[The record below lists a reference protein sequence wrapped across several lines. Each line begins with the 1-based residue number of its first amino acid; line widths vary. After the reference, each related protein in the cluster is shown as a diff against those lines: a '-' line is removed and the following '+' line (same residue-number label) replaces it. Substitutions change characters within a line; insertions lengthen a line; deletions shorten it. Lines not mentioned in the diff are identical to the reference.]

1 MNAFTPGHCSL
12 CSYLHNGCAETLAA
26 GGAIRREVLSFS
38 QYCWHQIYV
47 FTIATLYGFEYT
59 VAAPNYRHYFSV
71 LVADVCVD
79 LFPTNFFLYE

>member
-1 MNAFTPGHCSL
+1 MMV
-12 CSYLHNGCAETLAA
+12 A

-38 QYCWHQIYV
+38 QYCWHQIYG

-59 VAAPNYRHYFSV
+59 VAAPHYQHYFSV

>member
-1 MNAFTPGHCSL
+1 MMV
-12 CSYLHNGCAETLAA
+12 A

-38 QYCWHQIYV
+38 QYYWHQIYG

-59 VAAPNYRHYFSV
+59 VAAPNYQHYFSV